1 MSSSTEPQRAE
12 AEGVPTP
19 WGRRIVGWLRDAWL
33 MGGVTLLL
41 LVLLELVL
49 AATPLGAPQGEG
61 KKQKV
66 KSRARAD
73 TYQGE
78 EWPVEYFA
86 EFHQLDRSLWY
97 PYVYWRRSPFEGE
110 TIRVDQSGR
119 RITPQL
125 NSPPGAPGILFFG
138 GSTMWG
144 TGARDQHTIPA
155 EVASQMAAL
164 QIPIQAENFGEAG
177 YVSTQE
183 LIAFH
188 LSFREV
194 DGASAAV
201 FYSGVNDAFSV
212 YQHRTAG
219 LTHNEGNRVS
229 EFGLSVGAN
238 RHRLFRAALFA
249 WINDRAISRAVRRLT
264 GRGFLES
271 GGGDAGGSG
280 PWRNPIPEE
289 RWAAEVAK
297 CFRLNIEAEA
307 AIADA
312 RGVRAL
318 FYLQPTLFQKPSR
331 TPYESK
337 VAEKYPGLEKV
348 VLDCY
353 AAIRS
358 EMSRSPVGG
367 RFIDLSGF
375 FAEDEAPIFIDWCH
389 VGETGSRRIAG
400 AMSQDLARLLPTAA
414 AKP

>member
-1 MSSSTEPQRAE
+1 M
-12 AEGVPTP
+12 
-19 WGRRIVGWLRDAWL
+19 GWLRDAWI
-33 MGGVTLLL
+33 MAGVTLLL
-41 LVLLELVL
+41 LVLLEVVL

-66 KSRARAD
+66 KSRAQAD
-73 TYQGE
+73 TYQGAA
-78 EWPVEYFA
+78 WPAEYFA
-86 EFHQLDRSLWY
+86 EFLQLDRTLWY
-97 PYVYWRRSPFEGE
+97 PYVYWRRSPFEGAM
-110 TIRVDQSGR
+110 IRVDHSGR
-119 RITPQL
+119 RITPQP
-125 NSPPGAPGILFFG
+125 NPPPGAPKILFFG

-164 QIPIQAENFGEAG
+164 KIPIQAENFGEAG

-188 LSFREV
+188 LAFREV

-219 LTHNEGNRVS
+219 LPHNEGNRVA
-229 EFGLSVGAN
+229 EFGLSVGDN
-238 RHRLFRAALFA
+238 RQRLYGAAFFE
-249 WINDRAISRAVRRLT
+249 WINDRAIARAARKITDRGLLGAG
-264 GRGFLES
+264 GRDAGES
-271 GGGDAGGSG
+271 GA
-280 PWRNPIPEE
+280 WRNPIPEE
-289 RWAAEVAK
+289 RWAAEVAR

-337 VAEKYPGLEKV
+337 VADKYPGLEKV

-353 AAIRS
+353 DAIRS
-358 EMSRSPVGG
+358 EMSRSPVAG
-367 RFIDLSGF
+367 RFIDLSGM
-375 FAEDEAPIFIDWCH
+375 FAADEAPIFIDWCH
-389 VGETGSRRIAG
+389 VGETGSRRVADLI
-400 AMSQDLARLLPTAA
+400 SKDLARAFQPTAA
-414 AKP
+414 QR